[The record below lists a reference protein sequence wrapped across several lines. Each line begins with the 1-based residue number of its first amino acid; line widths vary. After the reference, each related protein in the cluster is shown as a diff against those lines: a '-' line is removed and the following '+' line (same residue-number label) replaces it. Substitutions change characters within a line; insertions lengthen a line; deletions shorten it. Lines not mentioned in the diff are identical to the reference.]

1 MGATAR
7 CPADSPILVL
17 CPLDELFLDPWPFVL
32 QKIVDC
38 VFRVF
43 VLARCLKSFE
53 STEIPGASVLERWN
67 GKLWEQFLGRERPFG
82 RGMLYKLC
90 RRCRHGGGRRGSC
103 HVAAE
108 QLYSQSSLWASSA
121 SLQDW
126 KIVTGSSDQSPTPRK

>member
-1 MGATAR
+1 MSFSWILALRSAENRRLRVSCLRARAVFEEASRARRYRAQVSSRDGMGSFGSSFW
-7 CPADSPILVL
+7 DENVL
-17 CPLDELFLDPWPFVL
+17 
-32 QKIVDC
+32 
-38 VFRVF
+38 
-43 VLARCLKSFE
+43 
-53 STEIPGASVLERWN
+53 
-67 GKLWEQFLGRERPFG
+67 LGE
-82 RGMLYKLC
+82 GMLYKLC